1 MILAAVV
8 APGYTPQKGNP
19 LLLNASA
26 PMNTTQSIVCESII
40 KMLNVPASPVA
51 QTTITCNVK
60 IISMPSEIKGG
71 LIGALGAFSP
81 VPLYLEC

>member
-51 QTTITCNVK
+51 QTTITFNVK
-60 IISMPSEIKGG
+60 IISVPSEKKEASLEHSG
-71 LIGALGAFSP
+71 LSAQCLST
-81 VPLYLEC
+81 

>member
-26 PMNTTQSIVCESII
+26 PMNTTQSTVCESII

-51 QTTITCNVK
+51 QTTITFNVK
-60 IISMPSEIKGG
+60 IISVPSEKKEASLEHSG
-71 LIGALGAFSP
+71 LSAQCLST
-81 VPLYLEC
+81 